1 MKVKELV
8 EKLDL
13 EVISEGNPDRDI
25 NGVYIGD
32 LLSWVM
38 SNADSDNVWITIMS
52 NINIVA
58 VATLVDTSAIIVCE
72 GVELDDTVIETAK
85 SKGINIMSTTLTAY
99 ETALKIA
106 EIIN

>member
-1 MKVKELV
+1 MTVKQFAYAAEFN
-8 EKLDL
+8 
-13 EVISEGNPDRDI
+13 VISLPDENKEI
-25 NGVYIGD
+25 CGAYSGD

-38 SNADSDNVWITIMS
+38 GNANPGNLWITIMS

-72 GVELDDTVIETAK
+72 GVELDDTIIETAK